1 MNSNDFECPRCK
13 TTKYRNPQLKLL
25 VNICGHPLCEN
36 CIELMFASGT
46 AKCYL
51 CPTPLKRGNFKKQLF
66 QDSRVEKDVQVRRDI
81 LRKFS
86 RPQESFSSLREYNDY
101 LEKLETIIYNLSN
114 ELDLDETNRLL
125 DELRRPQ
132 VDAQAIKQ
140 EAKQVRELPYHHK
153 IEHFDNEGPNMP
165 KVDDRYLKAIRS
177 FSTREIAGGF
187 TAGLAIN
194 RALGEAFANLYSR
207 HRKYTVRAI

>member
-1 MNSNDFECPRCK
+1 
-13 TTKYRNPQLKLL
+13 
-25 VNICGHPLCEN
+25 
-36 CIELMFASGT
+36 MFASGT